1 MFSPDLLLPA
11 LLGTSSTL
19 IALRW
24 RARQRRPVL
33 VAAERHGARGCSLPN
48 LQLSP
53 PHKRSLTRGTAR
65 TPLSPRESHD
75 AWKRAN
81 PDIFEALAALP
92 TSSPSSPLSSSSSS
106 SASASSSASPTST
119 YDRFVALD
127 DPRTLANADAVTAPA
142 RVAQDTRRLGK
153 VLPMSM
159 YYLDKFLGWR
169 CGHALLSLGLF
180 PNAQEITESM
190 ACLWAVQMH
199 LADTVRFADADVTC
213 VVVGDGRKPR
223 TAALLSFR
231 TKWRR
236 IISIDPDMRGGDEAM
251 AAVQRLETRA
261 VKIQDTAVHVDPVL
275 DRVVV
280 VILPHA
286 HVSPN
291 SAVGSLRLAAMGEG
305 EGGRE
310 GGEGGEGD
318 GGGEGEKGGEGGGV
332 GEGDRAGTSAIT
344 STITFTE
351 EVLTASPSPSP
362 TAMGGTS
369 RSNSTSRGASGTD
382 IAKDRDMD
390 NRDDDEPRASRA
402 FHGSPRPFQRP
413 PRRQPVRRPVIVVVQ
428 MPCCDYEY
436 HDRCV
441 RLPPDVEYEDV
452 AISSSRRRIK
462 IWRDVGEAAVADRAV
477 HIGPQEPQIRL
488 RFPHSCSVDRVG
500 WQKAARKARQRRRG
514 VDPDKDVGPRDGT
527 QWRPKDKSGGEG
539 KSGGPDVKKT
549 GKTGKTGTAGKD
561 GDMAEKKADGDG
573 GGNFPP
579 SPPQSDPS
587 IHRARVEST
596 EGWV

>member
-1 MFSPDLLLPA
+1 MFSSDLLLPA
-11 LLGTSSTL
+11 LLGTTSTL
-19 IALRW
+19 IALRL

-33 VAAERHGARGCSLPN
+33 VTAECRNDTAAAADATAATTAAAAGVPPSATRHGARTSN

-53 PHKRSLTRGTAR
+53 PHKRSLTRRTA
-65 TPLSPRESHD
+65 LSPRENHD

-81 PDIFEALAALP
+81 SDIFEALAALS
-92 TSSPSSPLSSSSSS
+92 TSSPPSPLSSSSSS
-106 SASASSSASPTST
+106 SAPSSASPTST

-127 DPRTLANADAVTAPA
+127 DPRTLANADAVAAPA

-261 VKIQDTAVHVDPVL
+261 VKIQDATVHVDPVL

-291 SAVGSLRLAAMGEG
+291 SAVGSLRLAALGEG
-305 EGGRE
+305 EGGK
-310 GGEGGEGD
+310 EGD

-332 GEGDRAGTSAIT
+332 GEGGRAGTSTIT
-344 STITFTE
+344 STIT
-351 EVLTASPSPSP
+351 
-362 TAMGGTS
+362 
-369 RSNSTSRGASGTD
+369 
-382 IAKDRDMD
+382 D
-390 NRDDDEPRASRA
+390 NRYEPRAS
-402 FHGSPRPFQRP
+402 
-413 PRRQPVRRPVIVVVQ
+413 RRQPVRRPVIVVVQ

-441 RLPPDVEYEDV
+441 SLPPDVEYEDV

-462 IWRDVGEAAVADRAV
+462 IWRDVAEAAVADRAL

-488 RFPHSCSVDRVG
+488 RFPHSCSLDRVG

-514 VDPDKDVGPRDGT
+514 VDLDKDAGPRGGT

-549 GKTGKTGTAGKD
+549 GKTGTTEKRKGKQKNKNTEGKD
-561 GDMAEKKADGDG
+561 EGMAEKKADGDG
-573 GGNFPP
+573 GTFPP
-579 SPPQSDPS
+579 SSPPQSDPS